1 MIIYIRYFF
10 FIHFI
15 TNEVLAQMFVSTT
28 SKNITPEIDTTQ
40 RKIRCKNIFWSLRVW
55 LNSSYVANGNMKSP
69 STVNTFSS
77 ILLQKKKIERMPLII
92 FTNYQYQSAVYEW
105 KSDLHVHVLIRNYK
119 KDFKMNFFKPPFS
132 NFEIVFLHVSS
143 NNWFRRVS
151 DAKKYF
157 WGY

>member
-1 MIIYIRYFF
+1 MKFLRKCLWVQSVKILHPRLIQHRGKYDIRIYFDRW
-10 FIHFI
+10 
-15 TNEVLAQMFVSTT
+15 E
-28 SKNITPEIDTTQ
+28 
-40 RKIRCKNIFWSLRVW
+40 SLRFW

-77 ILLQKKKIERMPLII
+77 ILLQKKKKIERMPLII

-105 KSDLHVHVLIRNYK
+105 KSDLHVLIRKYK

>member
-1 MIIYIRYFF
+1 MKFLRKCLW
-10 FIHFI
+10 
-15 TNEVLAQMFVSTT
+15 VQSVK
-28 SKNITPEIDTTQ
+28 KNITPEIDTTQ

-105 KSDLHVHVLIRNYK
+105 KSDLHVLICNYK

-132 NFEIVFLHVSS
+132 NFEIAFLHVSS
-143 NNWFRRVS
+143 NNWLRRFS

>member
-1 MIIYIRYFF
+1 MFF

-15 TNEVLAQMFVSTT
+15 TNEVLAQMFVSTI
-28 SKNITPEIDTTQ
+28 SKKNITPEIDTTQ
-40 RKIRCKNIFWSLRVW
+40 RKIRCKNIFWSLRIW
-55 LNSSYVANGNMKSP
+55 LNGSYVANGHMKSP

-105 KSDLHVHVLIRNYK
+105 KSDLHVLIRNYK

-132 NFEIVFLHVSS
+132 NFEIAFLHVSS
-143 NNWFRRVS
+143 NNWLRRFS

>member
-1 MIIYIRYFF
+1 MIIYTKILFILIFF
-10 FIHFI
+10 F
-15 TNEVLAQMFVSTT
+15 TNEVLAQMFVSTI

-77 ILLQKKKIERMPLII
+77 ILLQKKKKIERMPLII

-105 KSDLHVHVLIRNYK
+105 KSDLHVLIRKYK
-119 KDFKMNFFKPPFS
+119 KDFKMNFFKPPF
-132 NFEIVFLHVSS
+132 FK
-143 NNWFRRVS
+143 FRNRG
-151 DAKKYF
+151 F
-157 WGY
+157 TCFF

>member
-1 MIIYIRYFF
+1 MIIYTSILFF
-10 FIHFI
+10 FHFI
-15 TNEVLAQMFVSTT
+15 INEVLAQMFVSTI

-77 ILLQKKKIERMPLII
+77 ILLQKKKKKIERMPLII

-105 KSDLHVHVLIRNYK
+105 KSDLHVLIRKYK
-119 KDFKMNFFKPPFS
+119 KDFKMNFFKPPFFKFRNS
-132 NFEIVFLHVSS
+132 VFTC
-143 NNWFRRVS
+143 F
-151 DAKKYF
+151 F
-157 WGY
+157 

>member
-1 MIIYIRYFF
+1 MFFF

-15 TNEVLAQMFVSTT
+15 TNEVLAQMFVSTI

-40 RKIRCKNIFWSLRVW
+40 RKIRCKNLFWSLRIW

-69 STVNTFSS
+69 NTGNTFSS
-77 ILLQKKKIERMPLII
+77 ILLQKKEWKDASYY

-105 KSDLHVHVLIRNYK
+105 KSDLHVLIRNYK
-119 KDFKMNFFKPPFS
+119 KDFKINFFKPPFL

>member
-1 MIIYIRYFF
+1 MKFLHKCLWVQSVKIFHPRLIQHRGKYDIRIYFDRW
-10 FIHFI
+10 
-15 TNEVLAQMFVSTT
+15 E
-28 SKNITPEIDTTQ
+28 
-40 RKIRCKNIFWSLRVW
+40 SLRFW

-77 ILLQKKKIERMPLII
+77 ILLQKKKRLKGCLLSFLPII
-92 FTNYQYQSAVYEW
+92 NINQQYMSW

-143 NNWFRRVS
+143 NNWFRRVL